1 MHDFGASQAVERP
14 HEGKPI
20 LRPPLILSAFAQ
32 VPMLLILFGGA
43 TADGQHLPSYLAR
56 LQLMLTVP
64 ALALAA
70 ATASGA
76 LTFEIAVLCGVVTS
90 IIGAFVLPAR
100 DSLIADVTPPGT
112 AITLMVAAATSAM
125 FAGQMTG
132 FAIAAAASYTGLLPL
147 LFIQIVLL
155 AGSAILTSRVA
166 PHAGPS
172 RADTRA
178 KPRRSIGQLL
188 KDIREGLT
196 IVAAHE
202 RLRTLTLLVSLASLA
217 NNAAFI
223 VGLPLLVRDVYRGGS
238 LEQAI
243 LFVAFMVG
251 TTLSTGYLS
260 RRKPIDQQ
268 GRTMMILFLNGAI
281 VFACIHLGP
290 PFWVTALLIL
300 SWGLTAGVG
309 MVMSRS
315 MIQAAAP
322 PLVRGRVLSVF
333 QMAQM
338 LGSPIGALLLGL
350 IIHALGILNAL
361 LVVPIW
367 IVLLWGGFS
376 LFTPI
381 WRFHRLEEHANPA
394 PAPQPGSGIAALA
407 PPGEE
412 RREIG

>member
-1 MHDFGASQAVERP
+1 MTGAAAQQPETQRTSSRVFFAGQWCHFAGASMMGVLFP
-14 HEGKPI
+14 WI
-20 LRPPLILSAFAQ
+20 LAQKLNLGADLVGLGQMLVQ

-243 LFVAFMVG
+243 LFVA
-251 TTLSTGYLS
+251 
-260 RRKPIDQQ
+260 
-268 GRTMMILFLNGAI
+268 
-281 VFACIHLGP
+281 
-290 PFWVTALLIL
+290 
-300 SWGLTAGVG
+300 
-309 MVMSRS
+309 
-315 MIQAAAP
+315 
-322 PLVRGRVLSVF
+322 
-333 QMAQM
+333 
-338 LGSPIGALLLGL
+338 
-350 IIHALGILNAL
+350 
-361 LVVPIW
+361 
-367 IVLLWGGFS
+367 
-376 LFTPI
+376 
-381 WRFHRLEEHANPA
+381 
-394 PAPQPGSGIAALA
+394 
-407 PPGEE
+407 
-412 RREIG
+412 